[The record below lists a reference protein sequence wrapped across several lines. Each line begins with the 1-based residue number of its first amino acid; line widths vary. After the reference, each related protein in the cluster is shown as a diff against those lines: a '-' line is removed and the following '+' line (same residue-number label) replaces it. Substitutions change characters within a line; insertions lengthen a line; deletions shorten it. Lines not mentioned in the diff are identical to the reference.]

1 MQKENE
7 ILWNKVNFLTKG
19 LADEQIKRSSLEQYG
34 RREMIEISGIA
45 QEANESCIDLAYKVC
60 ELVNVNIKKSK
71 IEITHRIK
79 NGDIIIKFKDRPS
92 RDYLYANR
100 TNLKDKSVK
109 DIGFQN
115 ETSIYLNES
124 LSFDTKGLLYE
135 VRRKCKALGYKKIK
149 WVKVS
154 NYGDLESLK

>member
-1 MQKENE
+1 M
-7 ILWNKVNFLTKG
+7 
-19 LADEQIKRSSLEQYG
+19 
-34 RREMIEISGIA
+34 
-45 QEANESCIDLAYKVC
+45 
-60 ELVNVNIKKSK
+60 NVNIKKSK
-71 IEITHRIK
+71 IEIAHRIK
-79 NGDIIIKFKDRPS
+79 NGDIIVKFKDRPS

-100 TNLKDKSVK
+100 NNLKDKSVK

-124 LSFDTKGLLYE
+124 FSFDTKGLLYE
-135 VRRKCKALGYKKIK
+135 VRRKCKALGYKKIITDNGVIKVKVDNDTK